1 MLLYMYLPELAEHVV
16 HCAKVKL
23 LSKRDKKS
31 FIPAKRKYS
40 TVSTKNVDTSHK
52 ITTQKLASDRS
63 KCVKTD
69 CCTFKASTQSCNL
82 ENPAQLSVIDN
93 SRCILENR
101 TEPRKS
107 TVMYFSQIHSSNPH
121 QAGQVVMDVLPTTPK
136 EGTCRS
142 TIIIYLIS
150 NTFQSHT
157 MLEFSKLCLHSH
169 EKVRRFHIHVS
180 VVQGC
185 LH

>member
-1 MLLYMYLPELAEHVV
+1 MYLPELAEHVV

-23 LSKRDKKS
+23 LSKREKKS
-31 FIPAKRKYS
+31 FIPVKRKYS

-69 CCTFKASTQSCNL
+69 CCSFKASTQSCNL

-93 SRCILENR
+93 SRCILDNR

-121 QAGQVVMDVLPTTPK
+121 QAGQVITDVLPTTPK
-136 EGTCRS
+136 EGMCRS
-142 TIIIYLIS
+142 MIIIYLIS
-150 NTFQSHT
+150 ISYHARILQTLSSFA
-157 MLEFSKLCLHSH
+157 
-169 EKVRRFHIHVS
+169 
-180 VVQGC
+180 
-185 LH
+185 